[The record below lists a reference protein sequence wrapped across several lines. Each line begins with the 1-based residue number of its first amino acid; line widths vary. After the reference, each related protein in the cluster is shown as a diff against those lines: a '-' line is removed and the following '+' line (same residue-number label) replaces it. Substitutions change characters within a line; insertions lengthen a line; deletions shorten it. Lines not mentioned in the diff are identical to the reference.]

1 MALWLTDDEYSGK
14 SQRNVAIL
22 SPGSSTDPHTRHKTC
37 RNPNFAADINRF
49 ICLLQTGK
57 VECSECA
64 NSTAGCCRWPAT
76 PKRALNLH
84 KVTTENISAEVSTDM
99 AAKCLSGK
107 TFDISHEKPSQMNWK
122 KYWKTLSRM
131 LSISVAIEF
140 DGNRFG
146 WNERN
151 FDGSWGGLGIAV
163 LFMHLKAI
171 CKNDLPKNSYPF
183 QFRRIGSLN
192 DFKKYQQSPLHW
204 NVYFSNLATRQISWS
219 LGYLQ
224 HGELC
229 GWLKNELKQEK
240 CHLDVC

>member
-1 MALWLTDDEYSGK
+1 MT
-14 SQRNVAIL
+14 NTVASHKGM
-22 SPGSSTDPHTRHKTC
+22 SPFCLLAAAQTPTQGTKLVETQI
-37 RNPNFAADINRF
+37 FAADINRF

-107 TFDISHEKPSQMNWK
+107 TFDISHETPSQMNWK

-131 LSISVAIEF
+131 FYISVAIEF
-140 DGNRFG
+140 GGNRFG

-171 CKNDLPKNSYPF
+171 CKNDLPKKSYPF

-192 DFKKYQQSPLHW
+192 DLKKYQQSPLHW